1 MCRLLHRFLRTS
13 VPIPYGERE
22 HQLSRSHFH
31 GVVSCRLSLLS
42 IPGALITMLVLGRIE
57 YERES
62 EGFPL
67 GRVHKL
73 RPRTPGALFPFGNAC
88 DDVDGGVAL
97 FGPLGWL
104 AHQAVQ

>member
-1 MCRLLHRFLRTS
+1 M
-13 VPIPYGERE
+13 
-22 HQLSRSHFH
+22 
-31 GVVSCRLSLLS
+31 SLLS
-42 IPGALITMLVLGRIE
+42 IPGAFITMRALDRIE

-62 EGFPL
+62 KGFPL

-73 RPRTPGALFPFGNAC
+73 RPHTPGALLPFGNAC

-97 FGPLGWL
+97 FGPLGWF

>member
-1 MCRLLHRFLRTS
+1 MLHRFLRTS

-22 HQLSRSHFH
+22 HQLSRRHFH

-62 EGFPL
+62 RAYPPVG
-67 GRVHKL
+67 VQTL
-73 RPRTPGALFPFGNAC
+73 RPRTPGALLPFGNAC

>member
-1 MCRLLHRFLRTS
+1 M
-13 VPIPYGERE
+13 
-22 HQLSRSHFH
+22 
-31 GVVSCRLSLLS
+31 SLLS
-42 IPGALITMLVLGRIE
+42 IPGAFITMLVLGRIE
-57 YERES
+57 YEQASR
-62 EGFPL
+62 GLPL
-67 GRVHKL
+67 GRVHTL

>member
-1 MCRLLHRFLRTS
+1 M
-13 VPIPYGERE
+13 
-22 HQLSRSHFH
+22 
-31 GVVSCRLSLLS
+31 SLLS
-42 IPGALITMLVLGRIE
+42 IPRASITTRALDKIE

-62 EGFPL
+62 KGFPL

-73 RPRTPGALFPFGNAC
+73 RPRAPGALLPFGNAC
-88 DDVDGGVAL
+88 DDVDGGVTL